1 MSIFTKVGPLIPAA
15 ITSFWEYVVSF
26 TLRYMNRIRV
36 YSLIACSVLA
46 FACASPPASYR
57 NAIEKAPFDAIIV
70 PGIPYLNESWESNIM
85 KDRVAWSFYLY
96 SKGITRNVIYSGNAV
111 YSPYVEGKIMA
122 LYGIALGIPP
132 EHVFS
137 EEQAE
142 HSTEN
147 LVYSYRLAKKMGFVK
162 VAVATDPTQSAA
174 LRTFAWDLGIPV
186 DFIPVVYDSLNRM
199 MVDPSPRIDP
209 SGAFVHDFVP
219 ISKREN
225 FLKRGLGTMG
235 LDMKEPDR

>member
-1 MSIFTKVGPLIPAA
+1 MKK
-15 ITSFWEYVVSF
+15 
-26 TLRYMNRIRV
+26 IRV
-36 YSLIACSVLA
+36 HCLIACSVLV
-46 FACASPPASYR
+46 FSCASPSASYR
-57 NAIEKAPFDAIIV
+57 KAEAKSPFDAIIV
-70 PGIPYLNESWESNIM
+70 PGIPYQNGSWESNIM

-96 SKGITRNVIYSGNAV
+96 SKGVARNVIYSGSAV
-111 YSPYVEGKIMA
+111 YSPYVEGRIMA

-147 LVYSYRLAKKMGFVK
+147 VVYSYRLAKKLGFNN
-162 VAVATDPTQSAA
+162 VAVATDPSQSAA
-174 LRTFAWDLGIPV
+174 LRSFAWDLGIPV
-186 DFIPVVYDSLNRM
+186 VFIPVLYDSLNRM
-199 MVDPSPRIDP
+199 KVDPLLRIDP
-209 SGAFVHDFVP
+209 SGAFVPGFVP

-235 LDMKEPDR
+235 LDMKEGDK